1 MCRVGVPSRPVTA
14 VPTVIETIVE
24 GCIAGARKGEKA
36 LGVYTID
43 EKDERNIIQRPEKET
58 ASLRRTGDEW

>member
-1 MCRVGVPSRPVTA
+1 MTA

-36 LGVYTID
+36 LRVYTID